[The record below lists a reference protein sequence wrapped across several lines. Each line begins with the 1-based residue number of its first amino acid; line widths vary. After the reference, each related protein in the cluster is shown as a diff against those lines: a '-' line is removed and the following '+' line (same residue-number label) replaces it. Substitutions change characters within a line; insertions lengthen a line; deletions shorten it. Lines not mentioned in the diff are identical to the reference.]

1 MNVAIPEVGEM
12 CNGKKQDSRDGL
24 FRIVKISRDIEPMDT
39 RDWFRSLFVNHKSV
53 PQFLTT
59 VVWCTPDVTSDP
71 KAFLE
76 SLVIAIL
83 WWNDGASG

>member
-1 MNVAIPEVGEM
+1 
-12 CNGKKQDSRDGL
+12 
-24 FRIVKISRDIEPMDT
+24 MDT
-39 RDWFRSLFVNHKSV
+39 RDWFQSLFVNHKSV